1 MQVYTVLRFFKGNII
16 PLRSF
21 DCLEK
26 AQEFAELQMEFLDK
40 DYSYG
45 VAVWETT
52 LASFIPCHD
61 KRLRLVK

>member
-21 DCLEK
+21 DSLEK
-26 AQEFAELQMEFLDK
+26 AQVFAELQMEFLDK

-45 VAVWETT
+45 IAVWETT
-52 LASFIPCHD
+52 LAPFIPCEN
-61 KRLRLVK
+61 KRLRLVE